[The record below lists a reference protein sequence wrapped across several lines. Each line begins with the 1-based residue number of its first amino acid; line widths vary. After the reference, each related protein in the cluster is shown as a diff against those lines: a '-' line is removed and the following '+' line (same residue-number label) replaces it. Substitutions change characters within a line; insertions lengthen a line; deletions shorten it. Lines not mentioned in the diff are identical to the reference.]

1 MKQFFEGTLLSI
13 CFFTIFP
20 IFYTV
25 KEMSQERYR
34 YLAIMIALS
43 GLILGGFIITLFFLL
58 SPYANALYVSVLVS
72 VLYLFMYG
80 FLHLEAVADIIDSFY
95 AKHGGKDA
103 YVVVK
108 DAHVGALGAIGAF
121 SLVILKVAAMS
132 ALLLEGNFL
141 GIVAVLYLSRMMAT
155 GAIYNFSFHPES
167 TFILSMKEALNNK
180 SMLIFLLISL
190 TILFFLNHL
199 WLLPFA
205 VIATL
210 ALRWWLK
217 KYIGFLNGD
226 GLGFII
232 EFNELLLLNVLIFS

>member
-108 DAHVGALGAIGAF
+108 DG
-121 SLVILKVAAMS
+121 

-205 VIATL
+205 VLATL

>member
-1 MKQFFEGTLLSI
+1 MRRFFEGTLLSI
-13 CFFTIFP
+13 CFFTQFP
-20 IFYTV
+20 IFYKV
-25 KEMSQERYR
+25 KEMHKETYG

-43 GLILGGFIITLFFLL
+43 GLILSAFIITLFTLL
-58 SPYANALYVSVLVS
+58 SPYASEIYVAVIVS

-103 YVVVK
+103 YIVVK
-108 DAHVGALGAIGAF
+108 DSHVGALGAIGTF
-121 SLVILKVAAMS
+121 SLVILKVAALS
-132 ALLLEGNFL
+132 TLLLEGSFL

-155 GAIYNFSFHPES
+155 GAIYSFDFHPES
-167 TFILSMKEALNNK
+167 GFILSMKEALERK
-180 SMLIFLLISL
+180 SMLLLFIISIMILLFLG
-190 TILFFLNHL
+190 HL
-199 WLLPFA
+199 LLLPLA
-205 VIATL
+205 IMITL
-210 ALRWWLK
+210 FLHWWLQ